1 MWGDGVTDE
10 KFLFIEE
17 AEVTETALET
27 ACKEHEAESCAPE
40 QVTIAVPAS
49 GTLTFRGNATNALQS
64 VMQLLGEVDAE
75 ITVSWKC
82 RIGSELLERMVD
94 DGK

>member
-1 MWGDGVTDE
+1 MRKE
-10 KFLFIEE
+10 CAAAEEMNEEE
-17 AEVTETALET
+17 AEVTEAALET

-40 QVTIAVPAS
+40 QVTMAVPSS
-49 GTLTFRGNATNALQS
+49 GTMTFKGNAENALAT
-64 VMQLLGEVDAE
+64 VIQLLGKVDAE
-75 ITVSWKC
+75 ITLSWKC